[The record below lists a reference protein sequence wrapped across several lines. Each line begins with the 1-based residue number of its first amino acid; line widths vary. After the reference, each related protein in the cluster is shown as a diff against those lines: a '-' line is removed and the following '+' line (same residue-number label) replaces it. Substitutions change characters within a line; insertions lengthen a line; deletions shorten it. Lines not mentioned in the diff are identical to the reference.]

1 MQNDDQLRALL
12 ASVRRIAVLGAHPDQ
27 ARPAYYVPDYLHRH
41 GYRILPVNPV
51 HAGEMLWGE
60 TVRAR
65 LRDLEERADVIDVFR
80 RADQLAAHIDDI
92 LAARPSLVWLQSGIR
107 NEAVARVLE
116 NGGLSV
122 IQDRCL
128 MVEHRRLFG

>member
-12 ASVRRIAVLGAHPDQ
+12 ASVRRIAVLGAHPDP
-27 ARPAYYVPDYLHRH
+27 ARPAYYVPDYLHRQ
-41 GYRILPVNPV
+41 GYHILPVNPV
-51 HAGEMLWGE
+51 HAGETLWGE

-65 LRDLEERADVIDVFR
+65 LGDLGERADVIDVFR
-80 RADQLAAHIDDI
+80 RADQLAAHVDDI
-92 LAARPSLVWLQSGIR
+92 LAARPALVWLQSGIR
-107 NEAVARVLE
+107 NEAVAHALE
-116 NGGLSV
+116 DAGVPV